1 MKETIERKEE
11 IISRLQD
18 KITET
23 KGELFLLEIEKEDLE
38 EEEKQ
43 SKYWEEESRY
53 MMLEYQ
59 RSVI

>member
-1 MKETIERKEE
+1 MLEETIERKEE

-18 KITET
+18 KITEI

-43 SKYWEEESRY
+43 SRYWEEV
-53 MMLEYQ
+53 Q
-59 RSVI
+59 FHW